1 MAFQSCKNPPYETIV
16 SFTPDQS
23 VLVLLSHPVD
33 GNPTQY
39 MMEKA
44 LAHHQLD
51 WRYLSLDISP
61 EDLEDAVRGIRGLGF
76 AGGHCAGPYKLSV
89 IPLLNRLTEKAE
101 MIGAVNL
108 IFREE
113 DELVGE
119 NTEGRGFI
127 DALERLPKPIED
139 ESTEDETPKEK
150 LPEKPLAEKKV
161 VLLGAG
167 RMARAVGV
175 ELSAAGIAEITIVS
189 RDQAPARELA
199 KLLAEKFQVGTSA
212 AHWEEDYELPDDVDL
227 LINATTI
234 GHEDPDARVPLVME
248 SLSAATTVA
257 DVTADPPGTRLLSE
271 AAERGC
277 QTLDGLSMYIAQVA
291 AGFKLWTG
299 VDPDSTVMREAIEEF
314 LEV

>member
-1 MAFQSCKNPPYETIV
+1 MAVSNPPVQPI
-16 SFTPDQS
+16 
-23 VLVLLSHPVD
+23 LVLLSHPVS

-61 EDLEDAVRGIRGLGF
+61 ENIEDAVRGIRAMGF
-76 AGGHCAGPYKLSV
+76 SGGHCADPHKQTV
-89 IPLLNRLTEKAE
+89 IPLLDRLTEKAE

-113 DELVGE
+113 NELVGE

-127 DALERLPKPIED
+127 
-139 ESTEDETPKEK
+139 ESLGRMTDPAGKN
-150 LPEKPLAEKKV
+150 V

-189 RDQAPARELA
+189 RDPSPARELA

-212 AHWEEDYELPDDVDL
+212 VQWEEDFELPAEIDL
-227 LINATTI
+227 LINATSI
-234 GHEDPDARVPLVME
+234 GHEDPDARVPLNFDG
-248 SLSAATTVA
+248 LAAETIVA
-257 DVTADPPGTRLLSE
+257 DVTTDPPRTPLLVE
-271 AAERGC
+271 AGERGC
-277 QTLDGLSMYIAQVA
+277 RTLDGLSMYIDQIA
-291 AGFKLWTG
+291 AGFGLWTG
-299 VDPDSTVMREAIEEF
+299 VEPDSMVMREAIEEF

>member
-1 MAFQSCKNPPYETIV
+1 MAVSNPPVQPI
-16 SFTPDQS
+16 
-23 VLVLLSHPVD
+23 LVLLSHPVS

-51 WRYLSLDISP
+51 WRYLSLDVSP
-61 EDLEDAVRGIRGLGF
+61 ENIENAVRGIRAMGF
-76 AGGHCAGPYKLSV
+76 SGGHCADPHKQTV
-89 IPLLNRLTEKAE
+89 IPLLDRLTEKAE

-113 DELVGE
+113 NELVGE

-127 DALERLPKPIED
+127 
-139 ESTEDETPKEK
+139 ESLGRMTDPAGKN
-150 LPEKPLAEKKV
+150 V

-175 ELSAAGIAEITIVS
+175 ELSAAGAAEITIVS
-189 RDQAPARELA
+189 RNPSPARELA

-212 AHWEEDYELPDDVDL
+212 VQWEEDFELPAEIDL
-227 LINATTI
+227 LINATSI
-234 GHEDPDARVPLVME
+234 GHEDPDARVPLNFDG
-248 SLSAATTVA
+248 LAAETIVA
-257 DVTADPPGTRLLSE
+257 DVTTDPPQTPLLGE
-271 AAERGC
+271 AGERGC
-277 QTLDGLSMYIAQVA
+277 RTLDGLSMYIDQIA
-291 AGFKLWTG
+291 AGFGLWTG
-299 VDPDSTVMREAIEEF
+299 VEPDSMVMREAIEEF

>member
-1 MAFQSCKNPPYETIV
+1 
-16 SFTPDQS
+16 
-23 VLVLLSHPVD
+23 
-33 GNPTQY
+33 

-76 AGGHCAGPYKLSV
+76 AGGHCAGPYKQSV

-113 DELVGE
+113 DELVGD

-127 DALERLPKPIED
+127 DALQRLPKPTED
-139 ESTEDETPKEK
+139 EPTEDETPKPEEVT
-150 LPEKPLAEKKV
+150 EKPLAEKKV

-167 RMARAVGV
+167 RMARAIGV

-189 RDQAPARELA
+189 RNPAPARGLA

-234 GHEDPDARVPLVME
+234 GYEDPDARVPLVLE
-248 SLSAATTVA
+248 SLSAGTTVA
-257 DVTADPPGTRLLSE
+257 DVTADPPRTRLLGE

-277 QTLDGLSMYIAQVA
+277 QTLDGLSMYIDQVA

-299 VDPDSTVMREAIEEF
+299 VDPDSTVMREAVEEF
-314 LEV
+314 LEI